1 MIIEVVV
8 KTMNDFAPQQDNQN
22 KVKQPDMSYF
32 GAMRKKFNAD
42 NIVWYLKPE
51 QIQKAAK
58 DRIFRE
64 MVSGAIN
71 YSENGKYFQD
81 SKFLENLIIAA
92 QNELT
97 NNIIIRDALRMY
109 TCMFPGYMDAG
120 KLVARYENLSYIM
133 NIILNKLNEVK
144 FTGNIGVLTDI
155 QRTIGHYKN
164 LL

>member
-1 MIIEVVV
+1 
-8 KTMNDFAPQQDNQN
+8 MNDFAPQQDNQN
-22 KVKQPDMSYF
+22 KAKQPDISYF
-32 GAMRKKFNAD
+32 GAMRKKFQDD

-64 MVSGAIN
+64 MVSGVIN

-81 SKFLENLIIAA
+81 SKFLENLILAA

-155 QRTIGHYKN
+155 QRSIGHYKN

>member
-1 MIIEVVV
+1 
-8 KTMNDFAPQQDNQN
+8 MNDFAPQQDNQN
-22 KVKQPDMSYF
+22 KAKQPDMSYF
-32 GAMRKKFNAD
+32 GAMRKKFQDD

-51 QIQKAAK
+51 DIQKAAK
-58 DRIFRE
+58 NRIFRE
-64 MVSGAIN
+64 MVSGVIN

-81 SKFLENLIIAA
+81 SKFLENLILAA

-109 TCMFPGYMDAG
+109 NYTFPGHMEAG
-120 KLVARYENLSYIM
+120 KLGARYENLSIIM
-133 NIILNKLNEVK
+133 NTILNKLNEVK

-155 QRTIGHYKN
+155 QRTLGHYRN

>member
-1 MIIEVVV
+1 
-8 KTMNDFAPQQDNQN
+8 MNDFAPQQDNQN

-32 GAMRKKFNAD
+32 GAMRKKFQND

-51 QIQKAAK
+51 DIQKAAK
-58 DRIFRE
+58 NRIFRE
-64 MVSGAIN
+64 MVSGVIN

-81 SKFLENLIIAA
+81 SKFLENLILAA

-109 TCMFPGYMDAG
+109 NYTFPGHMEAG
-120 KLVARYENLSYIM
+120 KLGARYENLTIIM
-133 NIILNKLNEVK
+133 NTILNKLNEVK

-155 QRTIGHYKN
+155 QRTFGHYRN

>member
-1 MIIEVVV
+1 
-8 KTMNDFAPQQDNQN
+8 MNDFAPQQDNQN
-22 KVKQPDMSYF
+22 KAKQPDISYF
-32 GAMRKKFNAD
+32 GAMRKKFQDD

-120 KLVARYENLSYIM
+120 KLVARYENLTYIM

>member
-1 MIIEVVV
+1 
-8 KTMNDFAPQQDNQN
+8 MNDFAPQQDNQN
-22 KVKQPDMSYF
+22 KAKQQDISYF
-32 GAMRKKFNAD
+32 GAMRKKFQDD

-109 TCMFPGYMDAG
+109 TCMYPGYMDAG
-120 KLVARYENLSYIM
+120 KLVARYENLSLIM

-155 QRTIGHYKN
+155 QRNLGNYRN